1 MRPIRIALAQMDC
14 VTGEVSQNLDRIRAL
29 VQAAVRQQADLV
41 CLSELCVTG
50 YNMFAIGRRY
60 FDLAQAEDSEVCR
73 ELATLAAEA
82 RVHLIVGLP
91 LQGRLPG
98 IVYNGGI
105 VLSPQGVVVGRFAKI
120 HPWSLEQLYFT
131 PGDWYG
137 VFDTTVGRI
146 GCMICYDVAFPE
158 VARILTLR
166 GAQVIVCPSAWR
178 IEDDYI
184 WFLSA
189 RARALEN
196 GVYVVAVN
204 QVGIEPDTFGRETHT
219 HLFGHSLVVDPRGE
233 IVGEG
238 DDGEGVTVITV
249 DLDQVHRQRSEA
261 TFLKDRR
268 PEAYGDL
275 SRPLPAPDVS
285 GPP

>member
-1 MRPIRIALAQMDC
+1 MKPIRIALAQMDC
-14 VTGEVSQNLDRIRAL
+14 ITGDTRQNLDKIRAL
-29 VQAAVRQQADLV
+29 VRAAAQQQADLV

-60 FDLAQAEDSEVCR
+60 FDLAQPEDGQVCR
-73 ELATLAAEA
+73 DLAALAAEA
-82 RVHLIVGLP
+82 GVHLIAGLP
-91 LQGRLPG
+91 LQGPLPG
-98 IVYNGGI
+98 IVYNGGL
-105 VLSPQGVVVGRFAKI
+105 VVSPQGTVIGRFAKM

-131 PGDWYG
+131 PGDRYG
-137 VFDTTVGRI
+137 VFDTGVGRL
-146 GCMICYDVAFPE
+146 GCMICYDMAFPE

-166 GAQVIVCPSAWR
+166 GAEVIVCPSAWR

-204 QVGIEPDTFGRETHT
+204 QVGLEPDTFGRGTHT

-233 IVGEG
+233 IVGES
-238 DDGEGVTVITV
+238 DDREGVTIVTV
-249 DLDQVHRQRSEA
+249 DLAQVHRQRSET

-268 PEAYGDL
+268 PAVYDDL
-275 SRPLPAPDVS
+275 SRPFPSPGAA
-285 GPP
+285 